1 MTTKERIERVATR
14 QFARYGFDGASI
26 RQIVTEAR
34 VTKPVLYYYFK
45 DKRGLYL
52 SLLEEAV
59 APLCDEVERIADGTG
74 SACEQ
79 QMEKIILAFLQFFR
93 ERPDEFQLLHQA
105 VERRE
110 REVQVIAQ
118 KYFRRIFVA
127 ISRVLNEGMEQ
138 HMFRSL
144 DVSQTTFSVIAIL
157 VYYLTRA
164 HVIDEVLGHK
174 KASESLVETLHQHVL
189 GLLHI

>member
-14 QFARYGFDGASI
+14 QFARYGFDGTSI
-26 RQIVTEAR
+26 RRIVAEAR

-45 DKRGLYL
+45 DKSGLYL
-52 SLLEEAV
+52 GLLEGAV
-59 APLCDEVERIADGTG
+59 APLCDEVERIADGEG
-74 SACEQ
+74 SPRT
-79 QMEKIILAFLQFFR
+79 QMEKIVLAFLRFFR
-93 ERPDEFQLLHQA
+93 ERPNEFQLLHRA

-110 REVQVIAQ
+110 REVQLIAE
-118 KYFRRIFVA
+118 KYFRRIFQGL
-127 ISRVLNEGMEQ
+127 SRVLHEGVDRKI
-138 HMFRSL
+138 FRSL
-144 DVSQTTFSVIAIL
+144 DVAQTTFSMIAII

-174 KASESLVETLHQHVL
+174 QAAEGLVETLSQHVL